1 MEPLQRPQSPG
12 LKTLLSL
19 RVQQIGGAF
28 AVVLIVLSGCNKSA
42 PAVAPPPIDVTV
54 MTVAKRETPVDFEF
68 TAQTESSREV
78 QIRAR
83 VDGFLEK
90 RVYTEGSLVHA
101 GQVLFLMDRKPFD
114 AALQTAKGEL
124 AQQQARLTVAKA
136 NLARVVPLAAQ
147 NALSK
152 KDLDDAVGAE
162 KQAEASVISA
172 QGQVQSAELNLSYTI
187 IKSPLTGLSSFAR
200 EQEGSYVSPAT
211 SGLLTYVYQ
220 LDPMWVNFSVSEN
233 EVLRYRDEAAKGQ
246 LRFPPD
252 NQFEVTVILAD
263 GSVYPARGRIDF
275 ANPAF
280 SSETGTFLVRAAF
293 DNAKGMLRP
302 GQFVRARVSGAVR
315 PDAILVP
322 QQAVLQGSKSHF
334 VWVVDADSKPR
345 QRVVE
350 VGEWHGNDWFITQG
364 LLSGERVIVDGAI
377 RVSEGASIRITGT
390 APNR

>member
-233 EVLRYRDEAAKGQ
+233 EVLRYRDEAAKGNCV
-246 LRFPPD
+246 FPPD

-280 SSETGTFLVRAAF
+280 SSEDGHVSRA
-293 DNAKGMLRP
+293 GGLRQRQ
-302 GQFVRARVSGAVR
+302 GHAAARTVRARA
-315 PDAILVP
+315 
-322 QQAVLQGSKSHF
+322 
-334 VWVVDADSKPR
+334 
-345 QRVVE
+345 RV
-350 VGEWHGNDWFITQG
+350 G
-364 LLSGERVIVDGAI
+364 R
-377 RVSEGASIRITGT
+377 GASGRHPRAATGGPPRFEKSFCLGRRRGLQAT
-390 APNR
+390 ATCRRGRRVARQ